1 MTVDEEVLDTPAG
14 AKPTMIGHTYRVN
27 LQNQT
32 IPNELAEVLAY
43 QDGFLY
49 LHFLK
54 RTTPGTTAGWINT
67 SQITTMYEVAA
78 IQRPAPRI
86 APVPSPDSGE
96 RAGEAIDEVA

>member
-1 MTVDEEVLDTPAG
+1 MTVDEEVLDSPAVG
-14 AKPTMIGHTYRVN
+14 KPLMVGCTYRVN
-27 LQNQT
+27 LLNQT

-78 IQRPAPRI
+78 IPR
-86 APVPSPDSGE
+86 PVPRAAPSPLSEE